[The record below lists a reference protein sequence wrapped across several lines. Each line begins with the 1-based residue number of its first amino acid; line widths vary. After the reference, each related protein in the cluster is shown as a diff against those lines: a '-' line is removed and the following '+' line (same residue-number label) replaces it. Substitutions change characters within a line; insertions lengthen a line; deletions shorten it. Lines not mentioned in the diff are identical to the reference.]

1 MIQFGSPIVIFLI
14 VGASFFMFIL
24 TVVGVASLYRK
35 LTRRDTS
42 SLDVDE
48 ANVSIAVPTAHAIRY
63 MQVESSSSS
72 RPLEEG
78 DDNDDGIHGSSPS
91 SSSSA
96 PQTREESVPLAEAVT
111 CSATDGDPLQMCD
124 PITSATRVA
133 EHVTTVVTLR
143 YDGFYC

>member
-1 MIQFGSPIVIFLI
+1 MIQLGSPIVIFLI

-72 RPLEEG
+72 SRPLEEG
-78 DDNDDGIHGSSPS
+78 DDNDDGMHGSSP
-91 SSSSA
+91 SA

-124 PITSATRVA
+124 PITSATRVSTYL
-133 EHVTTVVTLR
+133 V
-143 YDGFYC
+143 

>member
-1 MIQFGSPIVIFLI
+1 MFL
-14 VGASFFMFIL
+14 L
-24 TVVGVASLYRK
+24 TVVGFASLYRK

-42 SLDVDE
+42 SLDDDV

-72 RPLEEG
+72 SRPLEEG
-78 DDNDDGIHGSSPS
+78 DDNDDGMHGSSP
-91 SSSSA
+91 SA

-124 PITSATRVA
+124 PITSATRVSTYL
-133 EHVTTVVTLR
+133 V
-143 YDGFYC
+143 

>member
-1 MIQFGSPIVIFLI
+1 M
-14 VGASFFMFIL
+14 
-24 TVVGVASLYRK
+24 VGVASLYRK
-35 LTRRDTS
+35 LTREDTS

-48 ANVSIAVPTAHAIRY
+48 ANVSIAVPTVHAIRY

-72 RPLEEG
+72 SRPLEEG
-78 DDNDDGIHGSSPS
+78 DGNDDGMHAFSSS

-96 PQTREESVPLAEAVT
+96 PQTREDTVPLAEAVT

-124 PITSATRVA
+124 PITSATRVV

-143 YDGFYC
+143 YDGVYC